1 MKHTIENRYMSIVFD
16 DELTTITS
24 LYNHVTGDETIKYG
38 RSRQPQPLFK
48 LYTMEHE
55 SASGVRSERLPGS
68 VLRTTVVVEPDTG
81 LRRLS
86 IELDGGVRGTGTDT
100 DAAAAAVA
108 AGDANGETVFV
119 DARVLIELEAEAC
132 ESVWR
137 LELANRDPRH
147 DIVEVIFPYVGGLAL
162 GETWEDDTL
171 IYPHHAGEK
180 TDNPVRQY
188 ASDKYRNFWRAES
201 VLEAD
206 GTFSRE
212 INYCGLASMTW
223 MYLYD
228 HDNGLYL
235 GSHDERFPLTGLRVE
250 TGGPA
255 DPWMGF
261 GFRKYTVIREG
272 EIWSSGEAVIALT
285 DQDWRWG
292 SKRYRKWI
300 DKHIGMPDNP
310 PFLNSE
316 YILNQCYNF
325 KRETGIANRFEN
337 IPAMFDSGKQE
348 YDMDHMFIAS
358 WNRKGFDRDYPEFQ
372 PDMELGTPWELYQ
385 GCQAVN
391 RQGGFVTFYINA
403 RIFDTA
409 HDFFPTMGTRWAIK
423 NHKHDM
429 MRETY
434 GPVEFTVT
442 CPSNKEWQDYL
453 IDMSRWMVSAYGATG
468 IYLDQLGS
476 ADPYPCYDPMHS
488 HGDIGEFNTG
498 YLRVLRELQPELR
511 RLNPNSFLMI
521 ENCGDIYGSYVWGS
535 LTWNGE
541 NYDEFYNLFKYT
553 FPEYVQVNMVNP
565 RHNLEGKRRVDQ
577 QRWDIARAL
586 LIGSVF
592 WLGVHRLESLDTVEM
607 KPFTKQAVRLRKEL
621 QPYIQQG
628 VYLDTEGVLSVS
640 EGIDIAHWKLDNG
653 AELYIIANLQQR
665 EGAFFEVSMSGATS
679 TSRAAIS
686 VSVSGDDLE
695 GSWEVAGGRA
705 RETAAYSLSAGRLRV
720 AVSAS
725 ALSFRLVSIQ

>member
-1 MKHTIENRYMSIVFD
+1 MKHTIENRHISIVFD
-16 DELTTITS
+16 DESAVITS
-24 LYNHVTGDETIKYG
+24 LYNRVTGDETIKYG
-38 RSRQPQPLFK
+38 GARQPLFK
-48 LYTMEHE
+48 LYTMERE
-55 SASGVRSERLPGS
+55 AAAGVRSERLPGS
-68 VLRTTVVVEPDTG
+68 VLRAEAVVEPDTG

-86 IELDGGVRGTGTDT
+86 IELDGGVCGADG
-100 DAAAAAVA
+100 V
-108 AGDANGETVFV
+108 TVLV
-119 DARVLIELEAEAC
+119 DARVTIELEAEAC
-132 ESVWR
+132 ESVWK
-137 LELANRDPRH
+137 LELGNRDPRH
-147 DIVEVIFPYVGGLAL
+147 NIVEVMFPYVRGLAL
-162 GETWEDDTL
+162 GESWEDDTL
-171 IYPHHAGEK
+171 VYPHHAGEK

-228 HDNGLYL
+228 RDNGLYI

-250 TGGPA
+250 TGGPT

-272 EIWSSGEAVIALT
+272 ETWSSGEAVIALT
-285 DQDWRWG
+285 DRDWRWG

-300 DKHIGMPDNP
+300 DKHIAMPDNP

-337 IPAMFDSGKQE
+337 IPAMFDSGRQE

-358 WNRKGFDRDYPEFQ
+358 WNRNGFDRDYPEFQ

-403 RIFDTA
+403 RIFDTG
-409 HDFFPTMGTRWAIK
+409 HDFFPTLGTKWAIK
-423 NHKHDM
+423 NHKQDM
-429 MRETY
+429 MHETY

-442 CPSNKEWQDYL
+442 CPSHKEWQDYL

-476 ADPYPCYDPMHS
+476 ADPYPCYDPAHS

-498 YLRVLRELQPELR
+498 YLRVLRELQPEMR
-511 RLNPNSFLMI
+511 QLNPNSFLMI

-565 RHNLEGKRRVDQ
+565 RHNLEGKQRVEQ
-577 QRWDIARAL
+577 QRW
-586 LIGSVF
+586 V
-592 WLGVHRLESLDTVEM
+592 GVHRLEGPDTVEM

-640 EGIDIAHWKLDNG
+640 EGIDIACWKLDNG
-653 AELYIIANLQQR
+653 TELYIIANLQQR
-665 EGAFFEVSMSGATS
+665 EGAFFEVPMSES
-679 TSRAAIS
+679 TSRAS

-695 GSWEVAGGRA
+695 GSG
-705 RETAAYSLSAGRLRV
+705 ETAAYSLTNGKLRV
-720 AVSAS
+720 AVPAS
-725 ALSFRLVSIQ
+725 ALSYRLVSAE